1 MELGGEEMTVTNTKL
16 KKYLL
21 SRIDQTDLV
30 QLEKVDRYV
39 NFIDLINQFTQQIKE
54 EGGTQLTEN
63 ANQKFVKP
71 HPLIAEVNKL
81 NAQVLSIEKSF
92 IFSEEKDDESF
103 DLL

>member
-1 MELGGEEMTVTNTKL
+1 MAVSKSKL
-16 KKYLL
+16 KQYLL

-39 NFIDLINQFTQQIKE
+39 NFVELINRFTKQIKE
-54 EGGTQLTEN
+54 EGGTKLTEN
-63 ANQKFVKP
+63 SNQKFVKP

-92 IFSEEKDDESF
+92 VFLEVPETPESF